1 MKKLT
6 PAEMSDRIKAVNR
19 SAHLFRSM
27 KDQTCPH
34 CGKKFVA
41 ALNITETFEAYQEIL
56 AEQERDKFI
65 TAVSIPVS
73 ETSELHG
80 FDQSKRPDCPKCG
93 KKMVLLTNIADLDE
107 KNNPAGWK
115 SAWMCPDSF
124 AEEEECWHIE
134 YSKKT
139 IHDWREEF
147 SVNLLKDE

>member
-1 MKKLT
+1 M
-6 PAEMSDRIKAVNR
+6 A
-19 SAHLFRSM
+19 
-27 KDQTCPH
+27 
-34 CGKKFVA
+34 
-41 ALNITETFEAYQEIL
+41 
-56 AEQERDKFI
+56 
-65 TAVSIPVS
+65 IPQS

-80 FDQSKRPDCPKCG
+80 FDQSKRPECPKCK

-124 AEEEECWHIE
+124 FEEESCWHIE

-147 SVNLLKDE
+147 STNIIKGE